1 LPDFKRLQPPVKLKD
16 PNQRVEIMPSLD
28 RNTFLVEATLMVG
41 LQRKRTMLD
50 STDGKPAK
58 LIPGAPSQVVRLRRD
73 LNGYIQLEDVFNG
86 ISQNIGQQRHP
97 MLPGYVSRD
106 RKFGVTGESRPGQML
121 HMNLWDLQA
130 RRPLLTLPE
139 VGATLSIGMRF
150 SDDGK
155 QLALM
160 TNAGWTRIMPTDWL
174 LERQGLLACNP
185 NDVAGP

>member
-1 LPDFKRLQPPVKLKD
+1 
-16 PNQRVEIMPSLD
+16 
-28 RNTFLVEATLMVG
+28 
-41 LQRKRTMLD
+41 
-50 STDGKPAK
+50 
-58 LIPGAPSQVVRLRRD
+58 
-73 LNGYIQLEDVFNG
+73 
-86 ISQNIGQQRHP
+86 
-97 MLPGYVSRD
+97 
-106 RKFGVTGESRPGQML
+106 ML